1 MVNGQT
7 QEASRPNELSQQE
20 AEAVAETETEEEVQ
34 EEERQQQQRQQLKV
48 SVKVSHKKDKAVIFL
63 MNQQHR
69 QQQKMI

>member
-20 AEAVAETETEEEVQ
+20 AEAETEAEEEVQ
-34 EEERQQQQRQQLKV
+34 EEERQQQRQQLKV

-69 QQQKMI
+69 QQHKMI

>member
-20 AEAVAETETEEEVQ
+20 AETEAETEEEVQ